1 MKRVRYEIKDKKG
14 CNHPC
19 DIYET
24 GIDIYEIVVK
34 QGVLLRENLGRY
46 SLKELKL
53 LRDKGILLE
62 IPLSR

>member
-1 MKRVRYEIKDKKG
+1 MRCKYEIKDTKG
-14 CNHPC
+14 YIHPC

-34 QGVLLRENLGRY
+34 TGLLTRENLGRY
-46 SLKELKL
+46 SINELVK

>member
-1 MKRVRYEIKDKKG
+1 MKRVRYEIKDKQG
-14 CNHPC
+14 YYYPC

-24 GIDIYEIVVK
+24 GIDLYEIVVK

-53 LRDKGILLE
+53 LREKGILLE
-62 IPLSR
+62 IER